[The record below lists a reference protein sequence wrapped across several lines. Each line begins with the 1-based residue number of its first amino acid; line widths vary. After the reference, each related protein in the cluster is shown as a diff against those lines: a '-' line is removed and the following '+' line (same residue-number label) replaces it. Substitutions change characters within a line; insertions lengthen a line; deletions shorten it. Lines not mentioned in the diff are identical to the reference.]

1 MTAAEL
7 QDRRGEVRADLAL
20 ERSHVLALLRKPE
33 RALRTAPIGDVLCW
47 CEGLDEAKVS
57 RILAASEI
65 PWGRHVSKLSKRD
78 TEMLCLQI
86 KARHPETWERWRE
99 SVLAARP

>member
-7 QDRRGEVRADLAL
+7 QDRRGEVRAELGE
-20 ERSHVLALLRKPE
+20 ERSHLLAVLRKPDP
-33 RALRTAPIGDVLCW
+33 ALRTAPIGDVLCW
-47 CEGLDEAKVS
+47 CDGLDEAKVS

-65 PWGRHVSKLSKRD
+65 PWGRGLSKLTRRD
-78 TEMLCLQI
+78 TQMLCLQI

-99 SVLAARP
+99 SVRGR